1 MDHTRKMHQAPPA
14 GPRLEGHLARL
25 VTAGRIT
32 ADDAARVRAAA
43 DGGDLEGE
51 LRRIR
56 LAHVRARLDAAVLDG
71 RMSDDE
77 AAEVIARVEADEDP
91 RLPHA
96 PGSSRRKLANRA
108 ESTDG

>member
-1 MDHTRKMHQAPPA
+1 MHQSPPA
-14 GPRLEGHLARL
+14 GPRLEGRLARL
-25 VTAGRIT
+25 VAAGRIT
-32 ADDAARVRAAA
+32 ADDAARIRAAA

-71 RMSDDE
+71 RMSDGE

-91 RLPHA
+91 RLPLA